1 MNIYAL
7 FKFLHVVSVIVLVGG
22 VFTLNVLSGRLARER
37 DPAAVA
43 ALSRQAT
50 FYGRS
55 VLGPATGITLIA
67 GVATAAIGRISFATL
82 WIAWGLLAILLSGI
96 LGGTAIR
103 RAGEQLSEL
112 AATAE
117 AGGPRVVALRRRALM
132 LNWINLLLLLSAVG
146 AMVFKPTL

>member
-1 MNIYAL
+1 VNIYTL
-7 FKFLHVVSVIVLVGG
+7 FKFLHVVGVIVWVGG
-22 VFTLNVLSGRLARER
+22 VFTLNVLGGRLARER

-55 VLGPATGITLIA
+55 VLGPATGITLVA
-67 GVATAAIGRISFATL
+67 GVVAAGIGRISFATL
-82 WIAWGLLAILLSGI
+82 WIVWGLLAILLSGI

-112 AATAE
+112 APTAPE
-117 AGGPRVVALRRRALM
+117 GDPQVAALRRRVLT
-132 LNWINLLLLLSAVG
+132 LDWINLLLLFSAVG